1 MLQLVIQKEN
11 YFRFSL
17 YLIFS
22 YSMYFMFYKSFKFVI
37 QLFDIEYVIKVD
49 MVEFI
54 GYNFYFILFLI
65 ENCNFVVLYW
75 SFIVLYIIF
84 KKMDIKNIY

>member
-22 YSMYFMFYKSFKFVI
+22 YSIYFMFYKSFKFVI
-37 QLFDIEYVIKVD
+37 QLFDIEYVINVD
-49 MVEFI
+49 IVELI
-54 GYNFYFILFLI
+54 GCNFYFILFLI